1 MSAKG
6 QSRAPFAK
14 RKQIVF
20 KAGVWQYLLLL
31 SLAVCTVTCTP

>member
-20 KAGVWQYLLLL
+20 EAGVWQYLLLL
-31 SLAVCTVTCTP
+31 SLAVCTVACTP